1 MSRIDLIKT
10 LRHISGA
17 GIDDCKKAL
26 EAFNDDLIAAG
37 RWLEEKGLKNSENIS
52 ARKTSAG
59 RVMSY
64 IHGDGKV
71 GVLLQVDAETDFVT
85 LSDEFKTFMH
95 ELCLQIAAMK
105 PRYIDRLSIP
115 AADLNEQVNL
125 ELRKCINEEK
135 SSDITDKIVAAR
147 LEAWFSYMCLLDQQ
161 WIKDDSK
168 KVSHLLNNIM
178 MRTKENIKIIQF
190 SRFEAGCKVERQS
203 YAYNELNEL
212 TQAKFLMPPMSD
224 KEPPLL

>member
-1 MSRIDLIKT
+1 MSRIELIKT

-37 RWLEEKGLKNSENIS
+37 RWLEEKGHKNSEQMSN
-52 ARKTSAG
+52 RKTSAG

-95 ELCLQIAAMK
+95 ELCLQIAAMN

-115 AADLNEQVNL
+115 AADLDEQVSL
-125 ELRKCINEEK
+125 ELRKCQNEEK
-135 SSDITDKIVAAR
+135 SPEMTDKIVKGR
-147 LEAWFSYMCLLDQQ
+147 LESWFSYMCLLDQV
-161 WIKDDSK
+161 WIKDDTK
-168 KVSHLLNNIM
+168 KVSHLLNDIM
-178 MRTKENIKIIQF
+178 MRTKENVKIVQF
-190 SRFEAGCKVERQS
+190 SRFEAGFKAPARQA
-203 YAYNELNEL
+203 YAHNEVPTEI
-212 TQAKFLMPPMSD
+212 ASKFL
-224 KEPPLL
+224 K